1 MSAQMMSEEVACCFQ
16 TTGFLGQ
23 DGTCGH
29 LLSDPFAVE
38 GNNMQVFV
46 ITTHGLRAPLSY
58 MGFLRKD
65 FCFLSRTHAFCDE
78 GEFEKALAFTMRAP
92 PGMQ

>member
-16 TTGFLGQ
+16 TTGFFGQ

-38 GNNMQVFV
+38 RNNMQVFV
-46 ITTHGLRAPLSY
+46 ITTHGLRAPPSS
-58 MGFLRKD
+58 MGFLGKD
-65 FCFLSRTHAFCDE
+65 FWFLSRAHAFCGE
-78 GEFEKALAFTMRAP
+78 GDFEKALASTMRAP
-92 PGMQ
+92 PRVQ